1 MKAETVS
8 LAGVGSLNLISEEV
22 ERKGVVFLNEIAAD
36 PDRAAELLEAGAVR
50 ARELGA
56 TLVKAG
62 FRVGGDYTR
71 PPIET
76 PAGWTFAHDMELYR
90 KDLTQGAATSETEAR
105 ISLIPL
111 RSENAA
117 DFMRIHDAA
126 FATVPN
132 SGCMTPEEVTRILGD
147 PATAAGLLVHDG
159 EPCGVYEL
167 ATLERITDASRADA
181 HLETIGLLS
190 TFRGRGLGRSSLVA
204 VERLAM
210 ERGAR
215 SLGLTVASSNR
226 PAVGLYK
233 AAGYERTRMFSRWY
247 ERPLGASG
255 TDPSAALAM
264 TPRGKGLSEQQAIV
278 TGTMVTTRSLVDDL
292 VRLGVKKG
300 ETLVVHASMSR
311 MGWVCGGAETV
322 VRALLEA
329 IGPDGTL
336 VMPAQAGANSD
347 PKHWHHPPVQPAWW
361 DRIRAETPPFDPQ
374 VTPTRGMGV
383 VAELFR
389 TWPGALRGS
398 HPQSGFSALGP
409 KAHFFAAEQPLAFD
423 FGEGTPVASLY
434 REDARVLLLGVGYD
448 RCTAMHYAETRA
460 GCRGREEQAA
470 AVRDADGNRIWTVF
484 PQNDVDSDDFPEAA
498 AAFDHSPDVAHG
510 KVGAADARL
519 FRVRAGVDAVET
531 FFRDHDVRR
540 LSEADRGWLLE
551 YLSAEPD
558 VNLFL
563 IGDIEGYGFDRTF
576 QDLFAVERNGCVDS
590 VLLRYN
596 ESYIVYS
603 RFADFD
609 PQPLLR
615 TIGKYPERML
625 SGKREILERLRP
637 FLPDLRFRDT
647 HLSRLETV
655 QDAGGP
661 AVSDAVDRAVEA
673 DVEELVDLYC
683 RIDEFETKHRR
694 DGEIVAMRRT
704 IAEDTGRYY
713 LIRRE
718 GRIVSAAATV
728 AENSASA
735 MVVAVATD
743 PAFRGQGLATRV
755 VSELCRDVLSGGR
768 AFLCLFYSNPV
779 AGAIYRRIGFRETG
793 LWTMASLGKEP
804 VPAVVGEDKTKE
816 IE

>member
-1 MKAETVS
+1 MKSETVS
-8 LAGVGSLNLISEEV
+8 LAGVGTLNLISEEV

-36 PDRAAELLEAGAVR
+36 PDRVAELLEAGAVR

-62 FRVGGDYTR
+62 FRVGGDFTR
-71 PPIET
+71 PPVEA
-76 PAGWTFAHDMELYR
+76 PVGWTFAHDMELYR
-90 KDLTQGAATSETEAR
+90 KDLTPEEVSASADSR
-105 ISLIPL
+105 VSLVPL
-111 RSENAA
+111 STENAT
-117 DFMRIHDAA
+117 DFARIHDEV
-126 FATVPN
+126 FASVPN
-132 SGCMTPEEVTRILGD
+132 AGCMTPEEVDRILTD

-159 EPCGVYEL
+159 ESCGVYEL

-181 HLETIGLLS
+181 HLETIGLLAA
-190 TFRGRGLGRSSLVA
+190 FRGRGIGRSSLAA
-204 VERLAM
+204 VELLAL

-215 SLGLTVASSNR
+215 SLDLTVASSNR
-226 PAVGLYK
+226 PAVSLYQ
-233 AAGYERTRMFSRWY
+233 AAGYAPARMFSRWY
-247 ERPLGASG
+247 ERPLAVRDI
-255 TDPSAALAM
+255 DPSTALAT

-278 TGTMVTTRSLVDDL
+278 TGTMVTIENLVDDL
-292 VRLGVKKG
+292 ARLGVKKG

-329 IGPDGTL
+329 IGPEGTL

-347 PKHWHHPPVQPAWW
+347 PKHWHRPPVPKAWW
-361 DRIRAETPPFDPQ
+361 DRIRAETPPFDPRT
-374 VTPTRGMGV
+374 TPTRGMGV

-409 KAHFFAAEQPLAFD
+409 KAALFAAEQPLAFD
-423 FGEGTPVASLY
+423 FGEGTPVAALY
-434 REDARVLLLGVGYD
+434 REDARCLLLGVGYD
-448 RCTAMHYAETRA
+448 RCTAMHYAETHS

-470 AVRDADGNRIWTVF
+470 AVRDADGNRVWTVF

-498 AAFDHSPDVAHG
+498 ADFDRSPGVVHG

-519 FRVRAGVDAVET
+519 FRVREGVDAVEA
-531 FFRDHDVRR
+531 FFRANDVRR
-540 LSEADRGWLLE
+540 LSETDRGWLLE

-576 QDLFAVERNGCVDS
+576 QDLFAVERNGRIDS

-609 PQPLLR
+609 TQPLLR

-625 SGKREILERLRP
+625 SGKREVLARLQP
-637 FLPDLRFRDT
+637 FLPDLGFRDM
-647 HLSRLETV
+647 HLSRLEVV

-661 AVSDAVDRAVEA
+661 AVADEVMRAVDA

-694 DGEIVAMRRT
+694 DSEIVAMRRT

-718 GRIVSAAATV
+718 RRIVSAAATV

-735 MVVAVATD
+735 MVVGVATD
-743 PAFRGQGLATRV
+743 SAFRGQGLATRV
-755 VSELCRDVLSGGR
+755 VSGLCRDVLAGGR
-768 AFLCLFYSNPV
+768 SFLCLFYNNPV
-779 AGAIYRRIGFRETG
+779 AGEIYRRIGFRETG
-793 LWTMASLGKEP
+793 LWTMASL
-804 VPAVVGEDKTKE
+804 KTKE
-816 IE
+816 TE